1 MPHYKNSGLRVS
13 FSRIMSMWVHTF
25 FKWMISS
32 IFVAIAW
39 LVVLVRKGQGTI
51 ILFSCLLD
59 LHLVLTAGFKKGEY
73 KEGNFHWHMPNRF
86 VINFKVSPNCVFIV
100 FFSFFTVVF
109 PAHQSY
115 SVRPCHF
122 VHIMTLY
129 NGQKFCFGCFS
140 KKKQAPFLE

>member
-1 MPHYKNSGLRVS
+1 
-13 FSRIMSMWVHTF
+13 
-25 FKWMISS
+25 MISS
-32 IFVAIAW
+32 IFFAIAW

-51 ILFSCLLD
+51 SPFSCLLD

-73 KEGNFHWHMPNRF
+73 KERNFHQQMPNRF
-86 VINFKVSPNCVFIV
+86 VINFKVSRNCVFIV
-100 FFSFFTVVF
+100 FFSFFTVIF
-109 PAHQSY
+109 PARQSY

-122 VHIMTLY
+122 VHMMTLY